1 MEQGPIEPTPQVDYM
16 DQEDLIESDEGY
28 ENDVTQS
35 RNELYKS
42 NSPLVGRQSE
52 AESPLKENMNSE
64 ISK

>member
-1 MEQGPIEPTPQVDYM
+1 M